1 MKFKNRSTAFR
12 FAFIVTASVFATSF
26 ASAQVKIGS
35 NPTTIDANNNLE
47 VESNDPTKKVSIN
60 KSGKVTIA
68 DGSQGAGY
76 VLTSDANGTATW
88 LPLTSAKI
96 PQTVF
101 NGAITGLATVPTFP
115 PAGTEFPHDQPDQRL
130 PLVPTV
136 GVDRWDAGQKRF
148 FAPTDGVYSIQV
160 GLACT
165 STTGAGVV
173 LWTRIWVAPE
183 NGGPLF
189 KGTSPLGGTAGDW
202 QSVVYTGRLNAGD
215 GVSLEGYTMQTDGNP
230 PVNNSWTGTC
240 SRAYMTVTKIE

>member
-1 MKFKNRSTAFR
+1 
-12 FAFIVTASVFATSF
+12 VLATSF

-47 VESNDPTKKVSIN
+47 VESNDPTKKVSIS
-60 KSGKVTIA
+60 KSGKLTIA

-88 LPLTSAKI
+88 SPLATANI

-101 NGAITGLATVPTFP
+101 NGAITSLATVPTFP
-115 PAGTEFPHDQPDQRL
+115 VAGSTPNPHDQPDQRL

-136 GVDRWDAGQKRF
+136 GASYWDAGTKRF
-148 FAPTDGVYSIQV
+148 SAPADGVYSIQV

-173 LWTRIWVAPE
+173 LWTRIWVVPE
-183 NGGPLF
+183 VGGPLF
-189 KGTSPLGGTAGDW
+189 KGTSPMGAAAGDW

-230 PVNNSWTGTC
+230 PVNPIWTGTC